1 VLLLLDTCATIWLA
15 QGQPMKATSVAAIE
29 HAAEDGDVLVSPVTA
44 WEIGMLC
51 AASRLVVR
59 PSPQDWFAQLLE
71 RPGVQ
76 LAQLTPEIAIQAS
89 FLPGKPHGDPADR
102 LLVATARHLGA
113 SLVTRDRRI
122 LDYAASGNVKATAC

>member
-1 VLLLLDTCATIWLA
+1 
-15 QGQPMKATSVAAIE
+15 MKATSVAAIE